1 MKVVFYSFL
10 LFFVDVVAEVEIDVD
25 VDFVVVV
32 VDVNLGSL
40 FFSFRFLCSCWFSLL
55 RSSFSNTYFDFV
67 VAVVIA
73 FSRNI

>member
-1 MKVVFYSFL
+1 MKVVFDSYL
-10 LFFVDVVAEVEIDVD
+10 LFIVDVD
-25 VDFVVVV
+25 VNFVVAR
-32 VDVNLGSL
+32 VDVDLGSL

-67 VAVVIA
+67 AAVVIA

>member
-40 FFSFRFLCSCWFSLL
+40 FFSFRFLCS
-55 RSSFSNTYFDFV
+55 
-67 VAVVIA
+67 
-73 FSRNI
+73 